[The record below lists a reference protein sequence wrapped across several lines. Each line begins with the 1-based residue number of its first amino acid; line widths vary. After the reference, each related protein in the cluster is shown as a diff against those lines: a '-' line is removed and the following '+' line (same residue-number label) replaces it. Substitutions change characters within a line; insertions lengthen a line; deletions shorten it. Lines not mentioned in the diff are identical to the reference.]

1 MMLEL
6 NEKKIRKGKPIGL
19 PYRGSKKKISKKIV
33 EIIKQNFGTEK
44 PVYDIFGGGG
54 AITAECLLNGLEVHY
69 NDLDRTI
76 TDMFQRVLATD
87 REFLKTLII
96 SRDEFLKIR
105 EKENKT
111 VDDELK
117 LLVNSFGN
125 NRKGYLY
132 SEEFSD
138 LKYNLAIEIIK
149 NHDTFDGYKKTE
161 TYLEAKDI
169 FKDQTYQKPRQDR
182 KVQLAQLQQLQQL
195 EQLRRLQQLERLQ
208 QLSRIEVTNLDYTAF
223 SGVEDTILYLDPPY
237 QGAIGYEYGGKAR
250 SVLPDVYN
258 KIRQKLLKMPT
269 GSVIV
274 EDEIEYKVGTYP
286 NNDRRMYVKDLRIQT
301 NRFDSQSF
309 YDWTY
314 EMSKK
319 NIVLISSYEI
329 SDSRFECVYEF
340 KTARS
345 TVQGGT
351 NNSKTEKLFMVKKGE
366 E

>member
-6 NEKKIRKGKPIGL
+6 NEKKIRKGRPLGL
-19 PYRGSKKKISKKIV
+19 PYQGSKKKISKKIV
-33 EIIKQNFGTEK
+33 EIIKQNFGTEN

-54 AITAECLLNGLEVHY
+54 AITAECMLNGLEVHY
-69 NDLDRTI
+69 NDLDETA
-76 TDMFQRVLATD
+76 TSMFQKVVSED
-87 REFLKTLII
+87 RDYLKTLLV

-105 EKENKT
+105 DKENKT
-111 VDDELK
+111 IDDELK

-138 LKYNLAIEIIK
+138 LKYNLAAEIVK
-149 NHDTFDGYKKTE
+149 KHDVFSGYRKTE
-161 TYLEAKDI
+161 TYLKTKIA
-169 FKDQTYQKPRQDR
+169 FKER
-182 KVQLAQLQQLQQL
+182 LQRLQQL
-195 EQLRRLQQLERLQ
+195 EQLEQLQQLQRLERP
-208 QLSRIEVTNLDYTAF
+208 EATNLDYKAF
-223 SGVEDTILYLDPPY
+223 SDIENSILYLDPPY
-237 QGAIGYEYGGKAR
+237 EGAIGYEHGGKAR

-258 KIRQKLLKMPT
+258 KMRQKLLKMPT

-274 EDEIEYKVGTYP
+274 EEEIEYKLGMPP
-286 NNDRRMYVKDLRIQT
+286 NNYRMYVKDLRIQP
-301 NRFDSQSF
+301 NSFENQSF
-309 YDWTY
+309 YDWAF
-314 EMSKK
+314 EMANK

-329 SDSRFECVYEF
+329 SDERFGCVYEF

-345 TVQGGT
+345 TFQSGT